1 MDLGLVA
8 QWNDPW
14 DYTLIFAVKDGHE
27 SVVRLLL
34 AHGWQPDPTLSI
46 HAARAGHLSV
56 FRLIMEAQSDPD
68 YIDPLTGQT
77 PLTSAMKEG
86 HLAVVQYLL
95 QAGADPNNYKGYPLA
110 CAAGLG
116 HLEMVRLL
124 EHAADANYT
133 P

>member
-14 DYTLIFAVKDGHE
+14 YNPLIFAVKDGHG

-46 HAARAGHLSV
+46 YAARAGHLSV

-86 HLAVVQYLL
+86 HLAVVQ
-95 QAGADPNNYKGYPLA
+95 
-110 CAAGLG
+110 
-116 HLEMVRLL
+116 
-124 EHAADANYT
+124 
-133 P
+133 